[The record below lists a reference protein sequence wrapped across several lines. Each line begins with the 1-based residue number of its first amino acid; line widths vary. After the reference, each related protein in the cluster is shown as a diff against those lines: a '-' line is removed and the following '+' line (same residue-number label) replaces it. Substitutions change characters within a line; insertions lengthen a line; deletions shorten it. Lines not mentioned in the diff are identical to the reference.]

1 MGDIMAWLSSTTGVI
16 TTVVA
21 FMAAILL
28 LIENSKK
35 LVFRPLSKLKDI
47 LFGWIN
53 KSDHERMAKLE
64 EQFNTF
70 LEKSNAVHQEI
81 VDSVGTLGDKIDA
94 NECDRIR
101 SEIFN
106 YGRIARTHHVISVEE
121 WRHIQ
126 DIYYKYHDTLH
137 GNGQVTEEYDFI
149 KEYYYAQFE
158 AKTEEE

>member
-1 MGDIMAWLSSTTGVI
+1 MGEIMAWLSSTTGII
-16 TTVVA
+16 TTIVA
-21 FMAAILL
+21 FMTAILL

-47 LFGWIN
+47 FFGWIN

-64 EQFNTF
+64 ERFDVF
-70 LEKSNAVHQEI
+70 LTKSDEIHQSI
-81 VDSVGTLGDKIDA
+81 KDSVVNLTDKIDA

-126 DIYYKYHDTLH
+126 DIYYKYHDVLH
-137 GNGQVTEEYDFI
+137 GNGQVTEEYEFI
-149 KEYYYAQFE
+149 KAYYYAQFE
-158 AKTEEE
+158 TQSEEE